1 MELKEREKQ
10 RRYQNM
16 FLNGKILEEKLQS
29 TMSKYGLK
37 NMDMDVMEM
46 LSDAI
51 KQKYTTIITDLI
63 DVSRSHH
70 STAYLSQK
78 QSIP

>member
-1 MELKEREKQ
+1 
-10 RRYQNM
+10 
-16 FLNGKILEEKLQS
+16 
-29 TMSKYGLK
+29 MSKFGIK
-37 NMDMDVMEM
+37 NMDSEVMEM

-63 DVSRSHH
+63 DISRSHH

-78 QSIP
+78 QSLPQEIT